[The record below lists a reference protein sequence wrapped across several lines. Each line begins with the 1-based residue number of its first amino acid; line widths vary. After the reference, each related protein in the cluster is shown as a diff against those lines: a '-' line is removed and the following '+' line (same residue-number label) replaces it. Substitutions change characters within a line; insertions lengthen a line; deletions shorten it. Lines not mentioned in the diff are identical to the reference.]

1 MNRIPKKVADRLKEG
16 VKRMTPIVLD
26 QRKRD
31 VAEADTVTAVKDIL
45 EDVFGFNKYTELT
58 GEHAIR
64 GTFVDLVV
72 KIEDNIQFLIEV
84 KSAGTNLDKNHL
96 RQARDYGANNGNEW
110 IILTNGI
117 TWKVYRI
124 IFGQPIETRKVI
136 EFSLDSIDLKKEDD
150 LQSLFLI
157 CKEAL
162 SSNAIEKFYDHSK
175 LVNRFTVGQ
184 LLLSE
189 NVVKGVKKELKR
201 IFDDIK
207 ITDEQLLDMI
217 ESQIIKREILDGENS
232 GEATQLVRN
241 ATLKTNRAVA
251 KKKAQ
256 KASAISKAEEDA
268 TNQTKTA

>member
-16 VKRMTPIVLD
+16 VKKMTPIVLD

-217 ESQIIKREILDGENS
+217 QSQIIKREILDGENS

-241 ATLKTNRAVA
+241 ATLKTNRAAA

-256 KASAISKAEEDA
+256 KASTTSKAPEDV
-268 TNQTKTA
+268 TNQ